1 MTATTT
7 FTAATATQSENRP
20 RRTRSLWIAG
30 ATAGFV
36 ASVATFATAAIAD
49 AAGVPLEVGGQS
61 IPLIGF
67 AQVTFVAAII
77 GTVLAVVS
85 ARRATRPRRTFVVT
99 TVVLTF
105 ASIVPDVLA
114 DATTATKLALAFTHV
129 VAAAIVIPVLASR
142 LRN

>member
-7 FTAATATQSENRP
+7 FTAETATQSEDRP
-20 RRTRSLWIAG
+20 RRVRSLWIAG
-30 ATAGFV
+30 ATAGVV
-36 ASVATFATAAIAD
+36 ASIATFATAAVAD
-49 AAGVPLEVGGQS
+49 AAGVALEVGGQS

-67 AQVTFVAAII
+67 AQVTLVAAII
-77 GTVLAVVS
+77 GTALAVVS
-85 ARRATRPRRTFVVT
+85 ARRATRPRRAFVVT
-99 TVVLTF
+99 TVALTS